1 MAAHSGALIPHVRN
15 VVPVTF
21 NIAAQSYVEHGGQ
34 ARFLPPIVQHF
45 DGAPLPDITPFD
57 IKQMAVQSFPTQKNS
72 TRNRQAIAPT
82 RAVIIHGYE
91 RGWCHLMR
99 LPNFRQEAPRRKQPA
114 SIPWLQIF
122 VRQCDRD
129 SLPHL
134 AALVMFMSLTGARI
148 SEALNLR
155 WAEVDLMGRRAIL
168 LKTKTST
175 HSKRG
180 LTDAMAKRLI
190 DLAVGQL
197 PEDRVF
203 RFKSRWSVNERIAA
217 VCRRAGI
224 AYKSPHVCGR
234 HAFATNAMA
243 MGADIKEAMEAGG
256 WKSVDIFIG
265 IYVHVPNADR
275 LVANRFNGI
284 SFDVDI

>member
-1 MAAHSGALIPHVRN
+1 MAAHLGALISHARN
-15 VVPVTF
+15 DVHTF
-21 NIAAQSYVEHGGQ
+21 TAAADSYIAHGGQ
-34 ARFLPPIVQHF
+34 ARFLPPIIEF
-45 DGAPLPDITPFD
+45 FGEDRPLDTITPFD
-57 IKQMAVQSFPTQKNS
+57 IKQMALTLYPTQKNS

-82 RAVIIHGYE
+82 RAVMIHGYE

-99 LPNFRQEAPRRKQPA
+99 LPNFRAEPPRRKVPA

-129 SLPHL
+129 GLPHL

-148 SEALNLR
+148 SEAINLR
-155 WAEVDLMGRRAIL
+155 WSEVDLMARTAVL

-175 HSKRG
+175 HSRRG

-190 DLAVGQL
+190 DLAVGQQ

-217 VCRRAGI
+217 VCRRAEI
-224 AYKSPHVCGR
+224 AYKSPHLCGR
-234 HAFATNAMA
+234 HSFATNAMA
-243 MGADIKEAMEAGG
+243 MGADIKEAMQAGD
-256 WKSVDIFIG
+256 WKSVEIFVG

>member
-1 MAAHSGALIPHVRN
+1 MAAHFGALIPHARN
-15 VVPVTF
+15 VPVFF
-21 NIAAQSYVEHGGQ
+21 NTAAESYIEHGGQ
-34 ARFLPPIVQHF
+34 ARFLPPIIEHF
-45 DGAPLPDITPFD
+45 GETLLQDITPFD
-57 IKQMAVQSFPTQKNS
+57 IKQMALQLFPTQKNS

-82 RAVIIHGYE
+82 RAVMIHGYE
-91 RGWCHLMR
+91 RGWCPLMR
-99 LPNFRQEAPRRKQPA
+99 LSNFRQEPPQRKQPA

-129 SLPHL
+129 GLPHL
-134 AALVMFMSLTGARI
+134 AALVMFMSLTGARV
-148 SEALNLR
+148 SEAINLR
-155 WAEVDLMGRRAIL
+155 WSEVDLMARRVVL

-175 HSKRG
+175 NSKRG
-180 LTDAMAKRLI
+180 LTDALAKRLI
-190 DLAVGQL
+190 DLAVGHQ

-203 RFKSRWSVNERIAA
+203 RFRSRWSVNERIVA
-217 VCRRAGI
+217 VCRRAEI

-265 IYVHVPNADR
+265 IYVHVPNAER